1 MLPTWVGSGVVMGSL
16 PVVVLV
22 GGAVVVVVVAT
33 GGPSVDTQ
41 T

>member
-1 MLPTWVGSGVVMGSL
+1 MLPTCVGSGVVMGSL

-22 GGAVVVVVVAT
+22 GGAVVVVAI
-33 GGPSVDTQ
+33 GGPLVETQ